1 MAKRISELAVC
12 LVALWALTWAVGH
25 AASPSAAAQ
34 EAAAQNGA
42 APAAPAAD
50 KRVLIISVD
59 AMRPDLALRAE
70 TPTIRSMLK
79 KGTFTF
85 WARTTAVSITLPSH
99 TSMLTGVKPDRHGI
113 VWNVDLP
120 LKQPIYPAV
129 PTLFELAHKAGLT
142 TAMAAGKS
150 KFSALAKPHTLD
162 WSFIPN
168 STLTSDQSVTDQA
181 VAMIREHQPQV
192 LFVHLPDVDTVGH
205 KCGWGSDE
213 QIKAIENADAQIRRL
228 LDALDEKH
236 LRDRTLIIVTADHGG
251 AGKTHG
257 ADDPRSRHIPWIV
270 TGPGVREN
278 YDLTLRADLTINT
291 EDTFATACWFLDIPL
306 PDGLDGKPVTA
317 VMKQGKP

>member
-1 MAKRISELAVC
+1 MSKRISVTAVC
-12 LVALWALTWAVGH
+12 LLTLFGLTWAIGQ
-25 AASPSAAAQ
+25 AAAPSN
-34 EAAAQNGA
+34 AAQNAA
-42 APAAPAAD
+42 APASLPASD

-70 TPTIRSMLK
+70 TPTIRSLLK

-113 VWNVDLP
+113 VWNSDLP
-120 LKQPIYPAV
+120 FKQPVYPAV
-129 PTLFELAHKAGLT
+129 PTLFELAHKGGFT

-162 WSFIPN
+162 WSFVPG
-168 STLTSDQSVTDQA
+168 SGLTTDQAVTDQA
-181 VAMIREHQPQV
+181 VAMIQEHQPQV

-228 LDALDEKH
+228 LDALDQKH
-236 LRDRTLIIVTADHGG
+236 LRDQTLVIVTADHGG

-257 ADDPRSRHIPWIV
+257 ADDPRSRHIPWIA

-278 YDLTLRADLTINT
+278 YDLTLLADLTVNT

-317 VMKQGKP
+317 VMKQK

>member
-1 MAKRISELAVC
+1 MVKRFLKLAVC
-12 LVALWALTWAVGH
+12 LVALSALFWTAGQAV
-25 AASPSAAAQ
+25 
-34 EAAAQNGA
+34 AQNA
-42 APAAPAAD
+42 TTAPASAPAAD

-70 TPTIRSMLK
+70 TPTLRGMLK

-113 VWNVDLP
+113 VWNTDLP

-162 WSFIPN
+162 WSFVPG
-168 STLTSDQSVTDQA
+168 SGLTTDQAVTDQA
-181 VAMIREHQPQV
+181 VAMIRDHQPQV
-192 LFVHLPDVDTVGH
+192 LFVHLPDTDTAGH
-205 KCGWGSDE
+205 RYGWGSDE

-236 LRDRTLIIVTADHGG
+236 LRERTLIIVTADHGG

-257 ADDPRSRHIPWIV
+257 ADDPRSRHIPWIA

-278 YDLTLRADLTINT
+278 YDLTLLAELTVNT
-291 EDTFATACWFLDIPL
+291 EDTFATACWFMDIPL

-317 VMKQGKP
+317 IMKPIGKPAGAAN